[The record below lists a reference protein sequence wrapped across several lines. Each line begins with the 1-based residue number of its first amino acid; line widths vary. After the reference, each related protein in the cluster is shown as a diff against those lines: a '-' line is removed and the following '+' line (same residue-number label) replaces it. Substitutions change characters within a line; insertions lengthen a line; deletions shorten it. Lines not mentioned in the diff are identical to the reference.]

1 MIDQMTAQN
10 EALKQQITIFN
21 ELYVQNSMEYQ
32 ALADLVGVKIQDTP
46 EPTFSGENESAGQNI
61 SSGMISARRKARDD
75 I

>member
-1 MIDQMTAQN
+1 MTAQN

-46 EPTFSGENESAGQNI
+46 EPTFSGENESAG
-61 SSGMISARRKARDD
+61 
-75 I
+75 